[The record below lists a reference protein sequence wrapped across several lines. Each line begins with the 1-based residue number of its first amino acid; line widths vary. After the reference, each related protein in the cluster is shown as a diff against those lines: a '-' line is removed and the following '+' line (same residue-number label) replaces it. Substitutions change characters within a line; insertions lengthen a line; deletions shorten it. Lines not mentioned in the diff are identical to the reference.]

1 MIYYSTNFVYIKSTD
16 LASHRMGPWYKE
28 YAKLTVNGLWP
39 NNRAITS
46 KIPRTPTPASTPG

>member
-1 MIYYSTNFVYIKSTD
+1 
-16 LASHRMGPWYKE
+16 MGPWYKE
-28 YAKLTVNGLWP
+28 YAKLTVNGLWS